1 MAILDAH
8 DAATEPG
15 AKGAF
20 LRRECLYSSH
30 ITEWRRLR
38 APDGLEA
45 LGRLRGPRPSDPLV
59 AANGWRD
66 ERPG

>member
-20 LRRECLYSSH
+20 LRREGLYSSH
-30 ITEWRRLR
+30 ITEWRS
-38 APDGLEA
+38 
-45 LGRLRGPRPSDPLV
+45 GPRTVSKPSGD
-59 AANGWRD
+59 
-66 ERPG
+66 